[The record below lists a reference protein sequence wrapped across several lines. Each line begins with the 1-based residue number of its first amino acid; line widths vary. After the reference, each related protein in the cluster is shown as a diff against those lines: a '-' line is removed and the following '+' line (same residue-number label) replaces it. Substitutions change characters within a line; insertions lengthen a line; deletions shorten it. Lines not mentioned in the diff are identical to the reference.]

1 VSGSLS
7 HKTQRLVTLARE
19 GDKSALEQLC
29 SVYGERIRR
38 IIRLRMGTELRSKLE
53 SMDLVHEAL
62 ICALTDL
69 KDFAYRDEGD
79 FLRWL
84 AQIAEN
90 RIRDNIDKL
99 HADKRDIRKESP
111 LNGHT
116 STVTK
121 NRYQIPQLAMS
132 TTPSAI
138 LSKKEEL
145 DKLEN
150 AIDKLKPEYKE
161 VILWAKIEGLS
172 YEEIA
177 NRLGKST
184 NAVGHLLSRAMI
196 ALSKIFWANS

>member
-1 VSGSLS
+1 MSGSLS

-29 SVYGERIRR
+29 AVYGERIRR

-69 KDFAYRDEGD
+69 RDFTYRDEGD

-111 LNGHT
+111 LNGYAQTTTNDHHH
-116 STVTK
+116 V
-121 NRYQIPQLAMS
+121 PQLAMS

-161 VILWAKIEGLS
+161 VIIWARIEGLS

-184 NAVGHLLSRAMI
+184 NAVGHLLSRAMM
-196 ALSKIFWANS
+196 ALAKTFWAN